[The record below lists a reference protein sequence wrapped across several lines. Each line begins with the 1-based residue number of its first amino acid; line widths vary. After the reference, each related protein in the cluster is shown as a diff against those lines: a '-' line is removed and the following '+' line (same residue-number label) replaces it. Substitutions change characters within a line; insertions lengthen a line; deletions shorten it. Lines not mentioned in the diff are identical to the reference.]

1 MIALP
6 GLTLAT
12 GRYDVARSILL
23 EFARYADRGMLP
35 NRFPDAGETPEY
47 NTADATLWFFEAIR
61 QYMERTNDYD
71 FGPSKALSR
80 ADRHHRFSHRRDS
93 LRNQGRSGRGC

>member
-1 MIALP
+1 MIVLP
-6 GLTLAT
+6 GPILAT

-23 EFARYADRGMLP
+23 EFARYVDCGMLL
-35 NRFPDAGETPEY
+35 NRFPDAGEIPEY

-71 FGPSKALSR
+71 LV
-80 ADRHHRFSHRRDS
+80 RRKLYPGLIGIIDFHIAGT
-93 LRNQGRSGRGC
+93 RYGIKVIGMAC